1 MIRMP
6 AHPLTLVIDTSA
18 VLAIPFVEP
27 ETPDFMR
34 LLACST
40 HTLIAAGS
48 AVELYCLIH
57 VRFGVARW
65 KDLDRLLALYAVVN
79 AGMDERQLE
88 LAKDGMLRFGQGRG
102 SSPAVLNFGDLFA
115 YALARSLPAPLLF
128 KGDDFSRTDVIPA
141 WRP

>member
-1 MIRMP
+1 M
-6 AHPLTLVIDTSA
+6 TLVIDTSA

-48 AVELYCLIH
+48 AVELYRLIH
-57 VRFGVARW
+57 VRFGVGRW

-79 AGMDERQLE
+79 AAMDEHQLD
-88 LAKDGMLRFGQGRG
+88 LAKDGMRRFGQGRG
-102 SSPAVLNFGDLFA
+102 TTLAVLNFGDLFA
-115 YALARSLPAPLLF
+115 YALARSLSAPLLF
-128 KGDDFSRTDVIPA
+128 KGCDFSRTDVIPA
-141 WRP
+141 WRS